1 MLIESLCPPAL
12 IYLIYSLIQIVIDT
26 LNGFYNAAFI
36 KLWISLLFT
45 SLLHILCDK
54 GLGIISWTIVF
65 LPFLFT
71 ALLTSILLL
80 EFGLDPSTG
89 IIHKKEKPVVVAKA
103 PKNVIT
109 SDRPYVVNSDGLT
122 HSHPH
127 YHNNILHNDEHTH
140 PNPYNTLH

>member
-1 MLIESLCPPAL
+1 MLVESLCRPAL

-80 EFGLDPSTG
+80 EFGLDPTTG
-89 IIHKKEKPVVVAKA
+89 VIHKKEKPVVTKTQN
-103 PKNVIT
+103 NVIT
-109 SDRPYVVNSDGLT
+109 SDKPYIVNSDGLT
-122 HSHPH
+122 HYHSH

-140 PNPYNTLH
+140 PNLYNTLH

>member
-1 MLIESLCPPAL
+1 MLVESLCPPAL

-71 ALLTSILLL
+71 ALLTSILL
-80 EFGLDPSTG
+80 
-89 IIHKKEKPVVVAKA
+89 
-103 PKNVIT
+103 KNV
-109 SDRPYVVNSDGLT
+109 
-122 HSHPH
+122 
-127 YHNNILHNDEHTH
+127 
-140 PNPYNTLH
+140 